1 MEIDHLT
8 IIAKHSLKQSKY
20 FIDICWKVS
29 CDKPSWFKFWYSWD
43 TVLYDDYFTQNYS
56 KRAVKFYQ

>member
-8 IIAKHSLKQSKY
+8 IIAKHSLKQSNILLK
-20 FIDICWKVS
+20 FVGVS
-29 CDKPSWFKFWYSWD
+29 CNKPSWFKFWYSWD

-56 KRAVKFYQ
+56 KRAVKFY